1 MKGSNLLV
9 QATSGG
15 CAHRK
20 TVYSNLGQIQ
30 YVERLEWKEDRDASK
45 KVQSCC
51 VASGSAVI
59 MSF

>member
-1 MKGSNLLV
+1 MKESNLLV

-20 TVYSNLGQIQ
+20 TVYSNLGEIQ
-30 YVERLEWKEDRDASK
+30 YDQRLEWKEDKDASK

-51 VASGSAVI
+51 VA
-59 MSF
+59 